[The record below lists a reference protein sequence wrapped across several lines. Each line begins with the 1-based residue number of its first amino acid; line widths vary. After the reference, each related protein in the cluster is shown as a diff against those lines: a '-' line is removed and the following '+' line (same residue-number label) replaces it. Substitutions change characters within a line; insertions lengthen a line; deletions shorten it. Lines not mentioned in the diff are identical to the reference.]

1 MKVPPQRHSGKGV
14 FEIQR
19 PVSGVN
25 SSNNISITQTRGN
38 MRRNSA

>member
-1 MKVPPQRHSGKGV
+1 MKFPPQRHSEKGV

-25 SSNNISITQTRGN
+25 VSNNISIPQTRGN